1 MIDIVWLIPAF
12 PLAGFI
18 LLVFF
23 GGRISTGSIALL
35 ATVPTGL
42 SAILALLTAAS
53 FIAKPPVADGCTVSL
68 WTWLQI
74 GGFAPDLSFYVD
86 PLSIVMVL
94 VVCFVGFFINLYSTG
109 FMANDEGY
117 SRFFAYMNLFVGSML
132 ILVLAENLLF
142 LYLGWEGV
150 GLCSYLLIGFW
161 YKDPQN
167 SIAAIKAFVVTR
179 VGDASLAIGLFLLFF
194 TFGTLSTQRIM
205 AEAQNLPAGSVA
217 IVAAAALILG
227 GAIGKSAQLPLQT
240 WLPDAM
246 AGPTPVSAL
255 IHAATMVTAGVY
267 LIARNYVLF
276 ALAPQ
281 VQLAVAVIGAATLV
295 LAGCSALVQR
305 RIKRVLAYSTISQIG
320 YMFLALGVG
329 AWSAAIF
336 HFMTHAFFKAL
347 LFLSAGVV
355 IQALNDE
362 HDLFRMGGLRR
373 SLPVVFWTF
382 LAGAAS
388 LAALPFVTAGFYSK
402 DLIIGAAWSSPRGA
416 VLLWLAGVVGA
427 FLTALYAFRMF
438 FMVFFGREKTKPDR
452 FPNVAMKTSL
462 LVFAVCAVLAG
473 FIQTPQFMGNIS
485 LLGRF
490 LSRSFEVRLMSHFS
504 TDLPVLT
511 AITSLITIFGIAFA
525 YLFFLVKPFL
535 AEKLSQRPAVGP
547 LHAFWSSGWGFD
559 RLYDLVLV
567 RPFFWFARI
576 NRDDAVDLFYQGLA
590 LASGLSSRGLAL
602 SQSGKVRWYA
612 MGIGL
617 GALIITGLVIFR

>member
-1 MIDIVWLIPAF
+1 MLDLAGFIPAF
-12 PLAGFI
+12 PLLGFV

-23 GGRISTGSIALL
+23 GGRISTRSIALL

-42 SAILALLTAAS
+42 STILALLTTAS
-53 FIAKPPVADGCTVSL
+53 FIANPPAANAHTVTL

-74 GGFAPDLSFYVD
+74 GEFAPDLSFYID

-179 VGDASLAIGLFLLFF
+179 VGDASLAIGLFLIFF
-194 TFGTLSTQRIM
+194 TFGTLSNQRVM
-205 AEAQNLPAGSVA
+205 AEAQNYPAGSMV

-267 LIARNYVLF
+267 LIARTYVLF
-276 ALAPQ
+276 ALAAQ

-336 HFMTHAFFKAL
+336 HFITHAFFKAL

-355 IQALNDE
+355 IQALNEE
-362 HDLFRMGGLRR
+362 HDLFRMGGLRK
-373 SLPVVFWTF
+373 SLPVTFWTF
-382 LAGAAS
+382 LAGTAS

-402 DLIIGAAWSSPRGA
+402 DLIIDAAWSSPRGA

-438 FMVFFGREKTKPDR
+438 FMVFFGRQKTKPDR
-452 FPNVAMKTSL
+452 LPNVAMKTAL
-462 LVFAVCAVLAG
+462 VVFAVCAVLAG
-473 FIQTPQFMGNIS
+473 FVQTPRFMGSIS
-485 LLGRF
+485 LLGDF
-490 LSRSFEVRLMSHFS
+490 LSGSFVVHLMPRFS
-504 TDLPVLT
+504 TNLPVVT
-511 AITSLITIFGIAFA
+511 AVTSVITVTGIALA
-525 YLFFLVKPFL
+525 YLFFLVRPFL
-535 AEKLSQRPAVGP
+535 AERLARLPAAGTV
-547 LHAFWSSGWGFD
+547 HTFWASGWAFD
-559 RLYDLVLV
+559 WLYDLVLV
-567 RPFFWFARI
+567 RPFLMFARV
-576 NRDDAVDLFYQGLA
+576 NRGDAIDLFYRGLA
-590 LASGLSSRGLAL
+590 LMSGLSSRGLAL

-612 MGIGL
+612 MGVGL
-617 GALIITGLVIFR
+617 GALIITGLVIFL

>member
-1 MIDIVWLIPAF
+1 MLDLVWFIPAF
-12 PLAGFI
+12 PLVGFV

-23 GGRISTGSIALL
+23 GGRISTRSIALL

-42 SAILALLTAAS
+42 STILALLMTAS
-53 FIAKPPVADGCTVSL
+53 FVANPPAANAQTIKL
-68 WTWLQI
+68 WTWLQV
-74 GGFAPDLSFYVD
+74 GTFAPDLSFYVD

-117 SRFFAYMNLFVGSML
+117 ARFFAYMNLFVCSML

-142 LYLGWEGV
+142 LYLGWEAV

-167 SIAAIKAFVVTR
+167 GLAAIKAFVVTR
-179 VGDASLAIGLFLLFF
+179 MGDASLAIGLFLIFF
-194 TFGTLSTQRIM
+194 TFGTLSNQRVM
-205 AEAQNLPAGSVA
+205 AEAQNMPAGSMA

-267 LIARNYVLF
+267 LIARTHVLF
-276 ALAPQ
+276 VLAPQ

-295 LAGCSALVQR
+295 MAGCSALVQR

-355 IQALNDE
+355 IQALNNE
-362 HDLFRMGGLRR
+362 HDLFKMGGLRK
-373 SLPVVFWTF
+373 SLPVTFWTF

-388 LAALPFVTAGFYSK
+388 LAALPFVTAGFCSK
-402 DLIIGAAWSSPRGA
+402 DLIINAAWSSPRGG
-416 VLLWLAGVVGA
+416 VLLWLAGVIGA

-438 FMVFFGREKTKPDR
+438 FLVFFGQQKTKPER
-452 FPNVAMKTSL
+452 FPNVAMKTAL
-462 LVFAVCAVLAG
+462 VVFAVCAILAG
-473 FIQTPQFMGNIS
+473 FVQTPGFMGNIG
-485 LLGRF
+485 LLGDF
-490 LSRSFEVRLMSHFS
+490 LSGSFVLHLMPRLS
-504 TDLPVLT
+504 TNLPVMT
-511 AITSLITIFGIAFA
+511 AVTSIITVIGIVLAC
-525 YLFFLVKPFL
+525 LFFLLRSFL
-535 AEKLSQRPAVGP
+535 VERIANWPVAGA
-547 LHAFWSSGWGFD
+547 LHAFWASGWGFD

-567 RPFFWFARI
+567 RPFLWFARI
-576 NRDDAVDLFYQGLA
+576 NKGDAVDLFYRGLEWTT
-590 LASGLSSRGLAL
+590 GLSSRGLAL

-612 MGIGL
+612 MGVGL
-617 GALIITGLVIFR
+617 GALIITGLVIFL

>member
-1 MIDIVWLIPAF
+1 MLDLVWLIPAF
-12 PLAGFI
+12 PLVGFV

-23 GGRISTGSIALL
+23 GGRISLRSIALL

-42 SAILALLTAAS
+42 STILALVTTLSFVANPPAAN
-53 FIAKPPVADGCTVSL
+53 AHTVKL
-68 WTWLQI
+68 WTWLQV
-74 GGFAPDLSFYVD
+74 GPFAPDLSFYID

-117 SRFFAYMNLFVGSML
+117 SRFFAYMNLFVCSML

-142 LYLGWEGV
+142 LYLGWEAV

-167 SIAAIKAFVVTR
+167 GLAAIKAFVVTR
-179 VGDASLAIGLFLLFF
+179 VGDASLAIGLFLIFF
-194 TFGTLSTQRIM
+194 TFGTLSNQRVM
-205 AEAQNLPAGSVA
+205 AEAQNMPAGSMA

-267 LIARNYVLF
+267 LIARTHVLF
-276 ALAPQ
+276 VLAPQ

-295 LAGCSALVQR
+295 MAGCSALAQR

-362 HDLFRMGGLRR
+362 HDLFKMGGLRK
-373 SLPVVFWTF
+373 SLPVTFWTF

-402 DLIIGAAWSSPRGA
+402 DLIINAAWSSPRGG
-416 VLLWLAGVVGA
+416 VSLWLAGVVGA

-438 FMVFFGREKTKPDR
+438 FMVFFGQQKTKPER
-452 FPNVAMKTSL
+452 FPTAVMKTAL
-462 LVFAVCAVLAG
+462 VVFAVCAVLAG
-473 FIQTPQFMGNIS
+473 FVQTPGFMGNIN
-485 LLGRF
+485 LLGDF
-490 LSRSFEVRLMSHFS
+490 LSGSFVLYLMPRFS
-504 TDLPVLT
+504 TNLPVMT
-511 AITSLITIFGIAFA
+511 VVTSIITVIGIVLAC
-525 YLFFLVKPFL
+525 LFFLLRPFL
-535 AEKLSQRPAVGP
+535 AERLARRPAARP
-547 LHAFWSSGWGFD
+547 LHAFWASGWGFD
-559 RLYDLVLV
+559 WLYDLVLV
-567 RPFFWFARI
+567 RPFLWFARV
-576 NRDDAVDLFYQGLA
+576 NRSDAVDLFYRGLA
-590 LASGLSSRGLAL
+590 WTTGLSSRGLAL

-612 MGIGL
+612 MGVGL
-617 GALIITGLVIFR
+617 GALVITGLVIFL